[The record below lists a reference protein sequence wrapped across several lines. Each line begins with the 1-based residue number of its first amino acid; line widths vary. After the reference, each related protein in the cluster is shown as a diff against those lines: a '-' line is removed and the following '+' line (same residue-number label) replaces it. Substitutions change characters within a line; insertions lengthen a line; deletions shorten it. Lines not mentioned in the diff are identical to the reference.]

1 MNKAGAV
8 SVAGLTSE
16 QKPKLNQDFALSAQT
31 PFGNIAVV
39 SDGAGSGVFSN
50 ISSKCLCKTVIRT
63 LQTDPKIDD
72 IAKFSELIVHSV
84 EQSLRT
90 LKRLS
95 NIYQLEAGITDFSAT
110 LLVAVKSLDYCFCAH
125 LGDGACMFFN
135 SDDEPIKMSL
145 PDNGEYLNETYFV
158 TDKNWKT
165 KLRCFELAERKANC
179 LIMSDGVTPFALR
192 NKDPFLNFTK
202 PLLNFLKKS
211 TLDESTTAVNAMLN
225 SAEARKVS
233 KDDKSIA
240 WWISC

>member
-1 MNKAGAV
+1 MNTTGAV

-16 QKPKLNQDFALSAQT
+16 QKLKLNQDFALSAQT
-31 PFGNIAVV
+31 PLGNIVAV
-39 SDGAGSGVFSN
+39 SDGAGSGIHSN
-50 ISSKCLCKTVIRT
+50 IGSRCLCRTVVRAI
-63 LQTDPKIDD
+63 QTDPKINDVSE
-72 IAKFSELIVHSV
+72 FSELIVHSV
-84 EQSLRT
+84 EKSLRT
-90 LKRLS
+90 LRRLS

-110 LLVAVKSLDYCFCAH
+110 LLVAVQYNDHCYCAH

-135 SDDEPIKMSL
+135 SDDEPIKISL

-158 TDKNWKT
+158 TDKDWKT

-202 PLLNFLKKS
+202 PLLNFLK
-211 TLDESTTAVNAMLN
+211 TATFDEATMAVNAMLN
-225 SAEARKVS
+225 SSDARKVS